1 MKISISPTAVLFLV
15 LLTAKGYWPLPAA
28 LLAALFHECGHMLAA
43 TLLGVKIARMEID
56 LFGAKLTPAGLL
68 PSYKAELLLALAGPL
83 FSLLLAA
90 FTIPFSSTFAVYLR
104 DATFSFAIF
113 NLLPICD
120 FDGGRMLHACLAPR
134 LSLQAADR
142 VLLITSYACLLLLF
156 LFSSCLMLRYGQ
168 NPTLTVIAASLFAK
182 LFILKA

>member
-1 MKISISPTAVLFLV
+1 MKICISPTAVLFLI
-15 LLTAKGYWPLPAA
+15 LLTAKGYLLLPAA
-28 LLAALFHECGHMLAA
+28 LFAALIHECGHMLAA
-43 TLLGVKIARMEID
+43 TRLRVKIARMEID
-56 LFGAKLTPAGLL
+56 LFGAKLTPQGLL

-90 FTIPFSSTFAVYLR
+90 FTLPFSHTFALYLR
-104 DATFSFAIF
+104 DTTLSFALF

-142 VLLITSYACLLLLF
+142 VLLITSYGCLLLLF

-168 NPTLTVIAASLFAK
+168 SPTLTLIAASLFTK
-182 LFILKA
+182 LFVLKA